1 MLSNQNK
8 IIAFILA
15 SILTIVSWVIIFTNI
30 ILRITSLMQIGLYSI
45 EPLGFFLTTI
55 LLSIFTISILFK
67 IRATSYTPVILILF
81 YLMSLNGTGITYFYV
96 IMSLLILILLNTGAV
111 GVGDGS
117 YQQSQY
123 RRFYR
128 TSNSNNSSSQQTTQA
143 NTSQHNFN
151 NDDVFDAEYS
161 TKE

>member
-8 IIAFILA
+8 LIAFILS
-15 SILTIVSWVIIFTNI
+15 SILTIVSWAIIFINL

-55 LLSIFTISILFK
+55 FLSIFTISILFK

-81 YLMSLNGTGITYFYV
+81 YMMSLNGSGISLFYV

-111 GVGDGS
+111 SAPEGN
-117 YQQSQY
+117 YQHSKYRGFYTTGNKQSTNQ
-123 RRFYR
+123 
-128 TSNSNNSSSQQTTQA
+128 TSNET
-143 NTSQHNFN
+143 HNFN